1 LLSPSRSSL
10 FASDEQAFYDVC
22 VTIEVAFEI
31 VFACGV
37 LLAAASLAGAALVR
51 AEKRLLLAAAG
62 ITGAAAA
69 AAWVAFAFRP
79 GVDLAI
85 SGTGLLACL
94 AAVVGALGLR
104 RGLAHGQA
112 LERNIERAKAEL
124 DAVVQRELRE
134 RTADLERGLSRG
146 RADSLSSY
154 AEEERRLA
162 ETRRKAL
169 GESEQRLRHG
179 LAEAFSKVQG
189 QVEQRL
195 AAWHQ
200 DLDRAQR
207 QLGGR
212 LEQIAARERS
222 LIEALE
228 ARLDSD
234 AERLKTADEEQR
246 AAVARLRE
254 DLGRSAKE
262 AAATAAAEL
271 ESHATERRR
280 ALHQVAERLT
290 AREHDLV
297 RRIEHEET
305 DASRR
310 IQSTFADV
318 ERRQVEQLER
328 VLERAAARF
337 VDAAS
342 HQFDGT
348 VKAAREDAARRLS
361 RELERAVQ
369 SFAREGESLLG
380 ERLAQLGDAGG
391 MRLEK
396 KLAQVAAGLERQ
408 REEFVAALSRRLG
421 EVESDF
427 RERIAALTAEEE
439 SERVALEARLAEIA
453 RRIDQTVSRA
463 EERLDSLHGSPR

>member
-1 LLSPSRSSL
+1 M
-10 FASDEQAFYDVC
+10 
-22 VTIEVAFEI
+22 TIELAFQI
-31 VFACGV
+31 VFASGV
-37 LLAAASLAGAALVR
+37 LLAAAALAGAALER
-51 AEKRLLLAAAG
+51 ADRRLLLSAG
-62 ITGAAAA
+62 GVTGAAAA
-69 AAWVAFAFRP
+69 AAWVAFALDP
-79 GVDLAI
+79 QVGLAI
-85 SGTGLLACL
+85 SATGLLACL
-94 AAVVGALGLR
+94 MAVVGALALR
-104 RGLAHGQA
+104 RGLAHGRTV
-112 LERNIERAKAEL
+112 ERDIERAKSEL

-134 RTADLERGLSRG
+134 RSADLERALARG
-146 RADSLSSY
+146 RADSLSAY

-162 ETRRKAL
+162 ENRREAL

-228 ARLDSD
+228 ARLESD

-246 AAVARLRE
+246 TAVIRLRE
-254 DLGRSAKE
+254 NLGKAAKE
-262 AAATAAAEL
+262 AAAAASAEL

-290 AREHDLV
+290 VRERDLV
-297 RRIEHEET
+297 RRIEREET
-305 DASRR
+305 DVSRR
-310 IQSTFADV
+310 IQSTFTDV

-328 VLERAAARF
+328 VLERAAGRF
-337 VDAAS
+337 VDAAT

-348 VKAAREDAARRLS
+348 VKTAREDAARRLS

-369 SFAREGESLLG
+369 SFAREGESLLA
-380 ERLAQLGDAGG
+380 ERMAQLGDAGG

-408 REEFVAALSRRLG
+408 REEFVASLSRRLG

-427 RERIAALTAEEE
+427 RERLAALAAEEQA
-439 SERVALEARLAEIA
+439 ERAALEARLSEIA

-463 EERLDSLHGSPR
+463 QERLDSLHGSAR

>member
-1 LLSPSRSSL
+1 M
-10 FASDEQAFYDVC
+10 
-22 VTIEVAFEI
+22 TIEVAFEAA
-31 VFACGV
+31 FACAV
-37 LLAAASLAGAALVR
+37 LLAAAALAGAALDR
-51 AEKRLLLAAAG
+51 AGKRSLVGAAG
-62 ITGAAAA
+62 ATGAAAA

-79 GVDLAI
+79 QVELAI
-85 SGTGLLACL
+85 SATGLLACL
-94 AAVVGALGLR
+94 VAIVGALALR
-104 RGLAHGQA
+104 RGLAHGRA
-112 LERNIERAKAEL
+112 IESQIARAKTEIE
-124 DAVVQRELRE
+124 AVVQRELRD
-134 RTADLERGLSRG
+134 RSSDLERGLARG
-146 RADSLSSY
+146 RADSLSAY
-154 AEEERRLA
+154 AEDERRLA

-169 GESEQRLRHG
+169 TESEQRLRHG

-234 AERLKTADEEQR
+234 VERIKNADEEQR

-254 DLGRSAKE
+254 DLGREAKE
-262 AAATAAAEL
+262 AAAAAAAEL
-271 ESHATERRR
+271 EAHATERRR
-280 ALHQVAERLT
+280 ALHQVAERLS
-290 AREHDLV
+290 ARERDLV
-297 RRIEHEET
+297 RMVEREET
-305 DASRR
+305 EASRR

-328 VLERAAARF
+328 VLDRAAERF
-337 VDAAS
+337 VDAAAL
-342 HQFDGT
+342 QFEGT
-348 VKAAREDAARRLS
+348 VKAAQEEAARRLS

-369 SFAREGESLLG
+369 SFAREGESLLA
-380 ERLAQLGDAGG
+380 ERLSQVGDAGG

-408 REEFVAALSRRLG
+408 REEFVASLGRRLT
-421 EVESDF
+421 EVETEF
-427 RERIAALTAEEE
+427 RERLSTLAGDEEAE
-439 SERVALEARLAEIA
+439 RAALEARLAEVA
-453 RRIDQTVSRA
+453 RRIDQTVARA
-463 EERLDSLHGSPR
+463 EERLDSLHSSAR

>member
-1 LLSPSRSSL
+1 
-10 FASDEQAFYDVC
+10 
-22 VTIEVAFEI
+22 VTIELAFEI
-31 VFACGV
+31 VFAGGV
-37 LLAAASLAGAALVR
+37 LLAAAALAGAALER
-51 AEKRLLLAAAG
+51 AGKRLLLAAAG
-62 ITGAAAA
+62 VTGAAAT
-69 AAWVAFAFRP
+69 AAWIAFAFRP
-79 GVDLAI
+79 KVELAI
-85 SGTGLLACL
+85 PATGLAACL
-94 AAVVGALGLR
+94 MAVVGALALR
-104 RGLAHGQA
+104 RGMAQGRA
-112 LERNIERAKAEL
+112 VDRDIERAKAEL

-134 RTADLERGLSRG
+134 RAADLERALSRG
-146 RADSLSSY
+146 RADSLSGY

-162 ETRRKAL
+162 ETRRTAL
-169 GESEQRLRHG
+169 EKSEQRLRHG

-195 AAWHQ
+195 ASWHQ

-234 AERLKTADEEQR
+234 ADRLKTADEEQR
-246 AAVARLRE
+246 AAIARLRD
-254 DLGRSAKE
+254 DLGRAAKE
-262 AAATAAAEL
+262 AAAAAAAEL
-271 ESHATERRR
+271 EAHATERRR
-280 ALHQVAERLT
+280 ALHQVAERLS
-290 AREHDLV
+290 AREQDLV
-297 RRIEHEET
+297 RRIEREET

-328 VLERAAARF
+328 VLDRAAGRF
-337 VDAAS
+337 VDAAA
-342 HQFDGT
+342 HQFEGT
-348 VKAAREDAARRLS
+348 IKTAREEAARRLS

-369 SFAREGESLLG
+369 SFAREGETLLAD
-380 ERLAQLGDAGG
+380 RMAQLGDAGG

-396 KLAQVAAGLERQ
+396 KLAQVAAALERQ
-408 REEFVAALSRRLG
+408 REEFVASLGRRLG

-427 RERIAALTAEEE
+427 RERLATLAADEQAERT
-439 SERVALEARLAEIA
+439 SLEARLAEIA

-463 EERLDSLHGSPR
+463 EERLDSLHSSSR

>member
-1 LLSPSRSSL
+1 MK
-10 FASDEQAFYDVC
+10 
-22 VTIEVAFEI
+22 IELAFEI
-31 VFACGV
+31 AFACGV
-37 LLAAASLAGAALVR
+37 LLAAAALAGAALEW
-51 AEKRLLLAAAG
+51 AGKRLLLCAAG
-62 ITGAAAA
+62 VTGAAAA
-69 AAWVAFAFRP
+69 AAWTAFALRP
-79 GVDLAI
+79 RVDLAI
-85 SGTGLLACL
+85 SATGLLACL
-94 AAVVGALGLR
+94 AALVGALALR
-104 RGLAHGQA
+104 RGLAHGRA
-112 LERNIERAKAEL
+112 VERDIERAKAEL

-134 RTADLERGLSRG
+134 RAADLERTLSRG
-146 RADSLSSY
+146 RADSLSAY

-162 ETRRKAL
+162 ETRRTAL

-212 LEQIAARERS
+212 LEQIAAQEGS

-234 AERLKTADEEQR
+234 SERLKTADEEQR

-254 DLGRSAKE
+254 DLGRAAKE
-262 AAATAAAEL
+262 ASAAAAAEL
-271 ESHATERRR
+271 ESHATDRRR
-280 ALHQVAERLT
+280 ALHQVAERLS
-290 AREHDLV
+290 AREQDLV
-297 RRIEHEET
+297 RRIEREET

-328 VLERAAARF
+328 VLDRAAGRF
-337 VDAAS
+337 VDAAA
-342 HQFDGT
+342 HQFEGS
-348 VKAAREDAARRLS
+348 VKSAREEAARRLS

-369 SFAREGESLLG
+369 SFAREGESLLA

-396 KLAQVAAGLERQ
+396 KLAQVAAALDHQ
-408 REEFVAALSRRLG
+408 REEFVGSLSRRLG
-421 EVESDF
+421 DVESDF
-427 RERIAALTAEEE
+427 RERLAALAADEQAE
-439 SERVALEARLAEIA
+439 RAALEERLAEIA

-463 EERLDSLHGSPR
+463 EERLASLQGSPR